1 MNLCLVPLHMQLS
14 PSLFQEASRRA
25 GALKQPVVSAQVYKK
40 LTEEKG
46 KSFEIVYVPATVP
59 GRTPESEEAF
69 KELMGTM
76 PWLAV
81 PIHRRATHKKLT
93 RRFQVRQIPMLVLL
107 DQEGKT
113 VHRDITPAVTHI
125 VEDTDG
131 ETFAEQ
137 FPWLEKRHTNIKQML
152 GDSFLKGDMS
162 EVGINELDG
171 KYIGILFSA
180 SWHTQ
185 CRRFTQLLEYLYEKL
200 KGEGKQFEIIDM
212 DHSGPDMPWLAMPIK
227 SYEAKQQ
234 LGEVREM
241 DS

>member
-1 MNLCLVPLHMQLS
+1 MNLGLVPLHLQLS
-14 PSLFQEASRRA
+14 PTLLQGASRRA
-25 GALKQPVVSAQVYKK
+25 EALKQPGVCLQVYKK

-69 KELMGTM
+69 KELMGSM